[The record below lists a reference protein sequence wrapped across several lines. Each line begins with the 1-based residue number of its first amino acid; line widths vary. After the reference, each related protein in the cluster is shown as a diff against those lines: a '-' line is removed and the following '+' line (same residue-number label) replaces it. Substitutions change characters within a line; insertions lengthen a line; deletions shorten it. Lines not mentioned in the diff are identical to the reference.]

1 MKKRVI
7 LYILSVIGIVI
18 LNCLYVNFEFMVML
32 VMVIV
37 IPLFSYIIFSI
48 SKHGMK
54 IFVKINNSVVS
65 VGDNID
71 VRIIE
76 GGNSLFGPPEGVL
89 KAQIRYSN
97 DGDTKQAEVEIGSG
111 SMREC
116 SLDFK
121 PKHIGIVN
129 IYFTELKVTD
139 YIRFFSTTY
148 DYNCIRKAIVFP
160 QKKDGSFRAVDYQN
174 EEDEFVLSFEETD
187 NTEVLDLREFA
198 DGDSVNKIHWKLSMN
213 SDDFIVRQ
221 YGEEVEKRN
230 TIIVDLTK
238 VKTDKFRDKLDLI
251 YEAAYLLGL
260 AYLEDGISARFV
272 VWDGLEYDITSF
284 DFDDEADQY
293 HDVIYKAKNEQ
304 EIQQYIKQNRKWFIP
319 GSIFLDYNFGHHDA
333 YLFPEQKLGNEYAV
347 DYMLLGK
354 NSDGYS
360 IVLVEFEKSD
370 TPYCRSTANIE
381 SESVKEGLAQIKDW
395 QRWMLKNQDYF
406 MRNIGLTQKGIDIP
420 IFRIFYYLVVSRRDY
435 MNDIAHD
442 MRSQTMYDMR
452 NLKIVTFDRLEENV
466 RKLANNHSW

>member
-121 PKHIGIVN
+121 PKHIGIVLHM
-129 IYFTELKVTD
+129 IITVSERQLFFRRKRMEVSGLLI
-139 YIRFFSTTY
+139 IRMKRMSLY
-148 DYNCIRKAIVFP
+148 YHLRKQII
-160 QKKDGSFRAVDYQN
+160 QKC
-174 EEDEFVLSFEETD
+174 
-187 NTEVLDLREFA
+187 
-198 DGDSVNKIHWKLSMN
+198 
-213 SDDFIVRQ
+213 
-221 YGEEVEKRN
+221 
-230 TIIVDLTK
+230 
-238 VKTDKFRDKLDLI
+238 LI
-251 YEAAYLLGL
+251 
-260 AYLEDGISARFV
+260 
-272 VWDGLEYDITSF
+272 
-284 DFDDEADQY
+284 
-293 HDVIYKAKNEQ
+293 
-304 EIQQYIKQNRKWFIP
+304 
-319 GSIFLDYNFGHHDA
+319 
-333 YLFPEQKLGNEYAV
+333 
-347 DYMLLGK
+347 
-354 NSDGYS
+354 
-360 IVLVEFEKSD
+360 
-370 TPYCRSTANIE
+370 
-381 SESVKEGLAQIKDW
+381 
-395 QRWMLKNQDYF
+395 
-406 MRNIGLTQKGIDIP
+406 
-420 IFRIFYYLVVSRRDY
+420 
-435 MNDIAHD
+435 
-442 MRSQTMYDMR
+442 
-452 NLKIVTFDRLEENV
+452 
-466 RKLANNHSW
+466 

>member
-54 IFVKINNSVVS
+54 IFVKINNSIVS

-71 VRIIE
+71 VRIIA
-76 GGNSLFGPPEGVL
+76 GGNSLFGSPEGVL

-97 DGDTKQAEVEIGSG
+97 DGDTKQAEVEMGSG

-116 SLDFK
+116 SLEFK

-139 YIRFFSTTY
+139 Y
-148 DYNCIRKAIVFP
+148 
-160 QKKDGSFRAVDYQN
+160 

-284 DFDDEADQY
+284 DFDDEAGLEKALLEVMCIKCETDSLMHLNYIIMQNSINLGQY
-293 HDVIYKAKNEQ
+293 PVLITMQDYESDIYDIINVEKDNLD
-304 EIQQYIKQNRKWFIP
+304 R
-319 GSIFLDYNFGHHDA
+319 IFN
-333 YLFPEQKLGNEYAV
+333 
-347 DYMLLGK
+347 
-354 NSDGYS
+354 
-360 IVLVEFEKSD
+360 
-370 TPYCRSTANIE
+370 
-381 SESVKEGLAQIKDW
+381 IKDGA
-395 QRWMLKNQDYF
+395 D
-406 MRNIGLTQKGIDIP
+406 
-420 IFRIFYYLVVSRRDY
+420 
-435 MNDIAHD
+435 
-442 MRSQTMYDMR
+442 
-452 NLKIVTFDRLEENV
+452 
-466 RKLANNHSW
+466 

>member
-160 QKKDGSFRAVDYQN
+160 QKKDGSFQAVDYQN

-284 DFDDEADQY
+284 DFDDEAGLEKALLEVMCIKCETDSLMHLNYIIMQNSINLGQY
-293 HDVIYKAKNEQ
+293 PVLITMQDYESDIYDIINVEKDNLD
-304 EIQQYIKQNRKWFIP
+304 R
-319 GSIFLDYNFGHHDA
+319 IFN
-333 YLFPEQKLGNEYAV
+333 
-347 DYMLLGK
+347 
-354 NSDGYS
+354 
-360 IVLVEFEKSD
+360 
-370 TPYCRSTANIE
+370 
-381 SESVKEGLAQIKDW
+381 IKDGA
-395 QRWMLKNQDYF
+395 D
-406 MRNIGLTQKGIDIP
+406 
-420 IFRIFYYLVVSRRDY
+420 
-435 MNDIAHD
+435 
-442 MRSQTMYDMR
+442 
-452 NLKIVTFDRLEENV
+452 
-466 RKLANNHSW
+466 

>member
-54 IFVKINNSVVS
+54 IFVKINNSIVS

-71 VRIIE
+71 VRIIA

-97 DGDTKQAEVEIGSG
+97 DGDTKQAEVETGSG

-148 DYNCIRKAIVFP
+148 DY
-160 QKKDGSFRAVDYQN
+160 
-174 EEDEFVLSFEETD
+174 
-187 NTEVLDLREFA
+187 
-198 DGDSVNKIHWKLSMN
+198 
-213 SDDFIVRQ
+213 
-221 YGEEVEKRN
+221 
-230 TIIVDLTK
+230 
-238 VKTDKFRDKLDLI
+238 
-251 YEAAYLLGL
+251 
-260 AYLEDGISARFV
+260 
-272 VWDGLEYDITSF
+272 
-284 DFDDEADQY
+284 
-293 HDVIYKAKNEQ
+293 
-304 EIQQYIKQNRKWFIP
+304 
-319 GSIFLDYNFGHHDA
+319 
-333 YLFPEQKLGNEYAV
+333 
-347 DYMLLGK
+347 
-354 NSDGYS
+354 
-360 IVLVEFEKSD
+360 
-370 TPYCRSTANIE
+370 
-381 SESVKEGLAQIKDW
+381 
-395 QRWMLKNQDYF
+395 
-406 MRNIGLTQKGIDIP
+406 
-420 IFRIFYYLVVSRRDY
+420 
-435 MNDIAHD
+435 
-442 MRSQTMYDMR
+442 
-452 NLKIVTFDRLEENV
+452 
-466 RKLANNHSW
+466 

>member
-129 IYFTELKVTD
+129 IYFISVFFQLHMIITVSERQLFFRRKRMEVSGLLI
-139 YIRFFSTTY
+139 IRMKRMSLY
-148 DYNCIRKAIVFP
+148 YHLRKQII
-160 QKKDGSFRAVDYQN
+160 QKC
-174 EEDEFVLSFEETD
+174 
-187 NTEVLDLREFA
+187 
-198 DGDSVNKIHWKLSMN
+198 
-213 SDDFIVRQ
+213 
-221 YGEEVEKRN
+221 
-230 TIIVDLTK
+230 
-238 VKTDKFRDKLDLI
+238 LI
-251 YEAAYLLGL
+251 
-260 AYLEDGISARFV
+260 
-272 VWDGLEYDITSF
+272 
-284 DFDDEADQY
+284 
-293 HDVIYKAKNEQ
+293 
-304 EIQQYIKQNRKWFIP
+304 
-319 GSIFLDYNFGHHDA
+319 
-333 YLFPEQKLGNEYAV
+333 
-347 DYMLLGK
+347 
-354 NSDGYS
+354 
-360 IVLVEFEKSD
+360 
-370 TPYCRSTANIE
+370 
-381 SESVKEGLAQIKDW
+381 
-395 QRWMLKNQDYF
+395 
-406 MRNIGLTQKGIDIP
+406 
-420 IFRIFYYLVVSRRDY
+420 
-435 MNDIAHD
+435 
-442 MRSQTMYDMR
+442 
-452 NLKIVTFDRLEENV
+452 
-466 RKLANNHSW
+466 

>member
-1 MKKRVI
+1 MANTGLFGQTMNFDTFVSTFLGKATDYDRAYGVQCVDLI
-7 LYILSVIGIVI
+7 LLYIEKCITGKSAGFKGNAKEWWTNRNTSNWLKSNFDFITPTYKKDNEVQKGDIGVKTSGGGGNGHI
-18 LNCLYVNFEFMVML
+18 F
-32 VMVIV
+32 
-37 IPLFSYIIFSI
+37 IIA
-48 SKHGMK
+48 
-54 IFVKINNSVVS
+54 
-65 VGDNID
+65 
-71 VRIIE
+71 

-97 DGDTKQAEVEIGSG
+97 DVDTKQAEVETGSG

-284 DFDDEADQY
+284 DFDDEAGLEKALLEVMCIKCETDSLMHLNYIIMQNSINLGQY
-293 HDVIYKAKNEQ
+293 PVLITMQDYESDIYDIINVEKDNLD
-304 EIQQYIKQNRKWFIP
+304 R
-319 GSIFLDYNFGHHDA
+319 IFN
-333 YLFPEQKLGNEYAV
+333 
-347 DYMLLGK
+347 
-354 NSDGYS
+354 
-360 IVLVEFEKSD
+360 
-370 TPYCRSTANIE
+370 
-381 SESVKEGLAQIKDW
+381 IKDGA
-395 QRWMLKNQDYF
+395 D
-406 MRNIGLTQKGIDIP
+406 
-420 IFRIFYYLVVSRRDY
+420 
-435 MNDIAHD
+435 
-442 MRSQTMYDMR
+442 
-452 NLKIVTFDRLEENV
+452 
-466 RKLANNHSW
+466 